1 MIWVMINR
9 TAKIKVMKKNKKLM
23 INLKANLAN
32 KIVSNKLLKHK
43 NWRNPSKNK
52 LKRAKSTKRKQN

>member
-23 INLKANLAN
+23 INLKANLDN